1 MFKLKSFFLI
11 KRKGEML
18 WNNPLVQ
25 CYGSR
30 WHHLVS
36 GSSKCTKA
44 PHQHDAA
51 ESSLTSKLLFP
62 IPNRLSRDHS
72 SLKSQ
77 PILANLSV
85 GLFFTHCFWSS
96 YHLLPYKSVPN
107 SWLPSNPNAEIL
119 DKQTAADFKHLWWL
133 IEFISLPSLDAI
145 LSS

>member
-1 MFKLKSFFLI
+1 MFKLKSSFLM
-11 KRKGEML
+11 KQKGEML

-44 PHQHDAA
+44 PHQHDAT
-51 ESSLTSKLLFP
+51 ESSLYLKITLSHSKSTEQRPFIPKVPAHTSKP
-62 IPNRLSRDHS
+62 ECRSH
-72 SLKSQ
+72 
-77 PILANLSV
+77 
-85 GLFFTHCFWSS
+85 FTHCFWSS
-96 YHLLPYKSVPN
+96 YHLLPYKSVPI

-133 IEFISLPSLDAI
+133 IEFISLPSSDAI